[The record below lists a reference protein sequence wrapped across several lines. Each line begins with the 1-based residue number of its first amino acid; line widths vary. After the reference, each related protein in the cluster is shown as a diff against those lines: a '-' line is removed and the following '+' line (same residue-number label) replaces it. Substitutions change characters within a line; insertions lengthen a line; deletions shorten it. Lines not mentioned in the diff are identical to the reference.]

1 MAPTEGRYRFAHHGA
16 VDGFRLDLAHG
27 GLVARATPG
36 HTPEHL
42 SWELQDGSGRPRA
55 VFSGGSLLSGGV
67 GRTDLLGASRLDEL
81 SSAQFHSM
89 RRLAELPDDVVVYPT
104 HGAGSF
110 CVAGGGDASG
120 ASTIGALRTSNAA
133 FAATDEATFVREL
146 AAGRTRYPTYY
157 RRMAALNRRG
167 PRLLGGPAVARPC
180 SVAAVAEARAA
191 GVQLVDVRDRSAFAA
206 GHIAGSWNVELG
218 DSLSAYL
225 GWLLP
230 FDAPICLVVD
240 DAAQE
245 VAVATELARIGFDHV
260 IGHLEGGIDAWVA
273 AGGETS
279 TYATSTW
286 RELAAVAAQG
296 GTAET
301 PILDVRQPHEWAE
314 GAIPGSRLIF
324 VADLPQQL
332 GSLDREREWLVACR
346 TGVRAAIAASLLD
359 AAGIPV
365 RPVVDGGIPSLPPD
379 QLQPLAE
386 PRGGSAGVIER
397 E

>member
-1 MAPTEGRYRFAHHGA
+1 M
-16 VDGFRLDLAHG
+16 
-27 GLVARATPG
+27 
-36 HTPEHL
+36 
-42 SWELQDGSGRPRA
+42 
-55 VFSGGSLLSGGV
+55 
-67 GRTDLLGASRLDEL
+67 
-81 SSAQFHSM
+81 
-89 RRLAELPDDVVVYPT
+89 
-104 HGAGSF
+104 
-110 CVAGGGDASG
+110 
-120 ASTIGALRTSNAA
+120 
-133 FAATDEATFVREL
+133 
-146 AAGRTRYPTYY
+146 
-157 RRMAALNRRG
+157 
-167 PRLLGGPAVARPC
+167 
-180 SVAAVAEARAA
+180 ARAA

-240 DAAQE
+240 EPVQE

-260 IGHLEGGIDAWVA
+260 IGHLDGGMDAWRA

-286 RELAAVAAQG
+286 RELASVAAQG
-296 GTAET
+296 GTVET
-301 PILDVRQPHEWAE
+301 PILDVRQPHEWVE

-379 QLQPLAE
+379 QLQPLGR
-386 PRGGSAGVIER
+386 PPSGQSG
-397 E
+397 

>member
-1 MAPTEGRYRFAHHGA
+1 
-16 VDGFRLDLAHG
+16 
-27 GLVARATPG
+27 VARATPG

-67 GRTDLLGASRLDEL
+67 GRTDLLGATRLDEL

-133 FAATDEATFVREL
+133 FAAADEATFVREL
-146 AAGRTRYPTYY
+146 AAGRTRYPSYY

-167 PRLLGGPAVARPC
+167 PHLLGGPAAAHPR
-180 SVAAVAEARAA
+180 SVAVVAEARAA

-218 DSLSAYL
+218 DSVSAYL

-230 FDAPICLVVD
+230 FDAPICLLVD
-240 DAAQE
+240 DPAQE
-245 VAVATELARIGFDHV
+245 VAVAAALARIGFDHV

-286 RELAAVAAQG
+286 REMAAVAAQG
-296 GTAET
+296 GSAEA

-324 VADLPQQL
+324 VADLPHQL

-359 AAGIPV
+359 AAGIMV
-365 RPVVDGGIPSLPPD
+365 RPVVDGGIPSLPPG
-379 QLQPLAE
+379 QLQPMAE
-386 PRGGSAGVIER
+386 PRGGSARVIGWE
-397 E
+397 